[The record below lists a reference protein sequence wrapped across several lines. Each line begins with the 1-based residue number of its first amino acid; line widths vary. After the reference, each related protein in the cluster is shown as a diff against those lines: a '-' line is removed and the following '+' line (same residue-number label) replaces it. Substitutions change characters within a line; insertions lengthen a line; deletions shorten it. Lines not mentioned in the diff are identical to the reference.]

1 MKIFCF
7 GNVFNGAKMSQSQMT
22 IHKTFLMN
30 RKYREIYLLKIFHA
44 CVTKYIKIDINSK
57 VTGY

>member
-1 MKIFCF
+1 MKNFCF
-7 GNVFNGAKMSQSQMT
+7 GNNFNGAKMSQSQMT
-22 IHKTFLMN
+22 IHKTF
-30 RKYREIYLLKIFHA
+30 YLLKIFHA

>member
-1 MKIFCF
+1 MKNFCF
-7 GNVFNGAKMSQSQMT
+7 GNNFNGAKMSQSQMT
-22 IHKTFLMN
+22 ILETFLSI
-30 RKYREIYLLKIFHA
+30 RKKYTYILKIFHA